1 LLTILMGVSA
11 VNTANNLIYLTVSA
25 LLAFMGI
32 SGFFGKANI
41 SNLNVIAAIPGEVFS
56 GTPVP
61 LKITLVNNR
70 AVLPAFLIKVNV
82 AGREVHFPFVNRLSL
97 ESRHVDVTFSRR
109 GEHVINDIHVS
120 SVFPFNFFIRFNRKF
135 QAIRLTVFPRLVR
148 GEIPGLYQNPEHDHG
163 ELPADRRGFES
174 DVISIRNYATGDPLK
189 YINWKATAKTGELK
203 TKELSVLS
211 RRPVVID
218 FDGLDAGNM
227 EEKISRVAYI
237 LLKLIKENVAVGLKL
252 KGRLYGPEVSRSHR
266 LEMLTGLAL
275 YPRAPSPAPLP
286 GRPESVNR

>member
-1 LLTILMGVSA
+1 MGVSA

-41 SNLNVIAAIPGEVFS
+41 SNLKVITTIPAEVFA

-70 AVLPAFLIKVNV
+70 AILPAFLIRVNV
-82 AGREVHFPFVNRLSL
+82 AGREVHFPFVNRLSR
-97 ESRHVDVTFSRR
+97 ESKHVDVTFSRR

-120 SVFPFNFFIRFNRKF
+120 SVFPFNFFVRFNRKF
-135 QAIRLTVFPRLVR
+135 QAIRLTVFPLLVR
-148 GEIPGLYQNPEHDHG
+148 GEIPGLYQDPRHDHG
-163 ELPADRRGFES
+163 ELPVDRSGFES
-174 DVISIRNYATGDPLK
+174 DMISIRQYAAGDPLK

-203 TKELSVLS
+203 TRELSVLS
-211 RRPVVID
+211 RRPVIID
-218 FDGLDAGNM
+218 FDGLRTGDM

-237 LLKLIKENVAVGLKL
+237 LLKLIKENVSVGLKL
-252 KGRLYGPEVSRSHR
+252 KGRLYGPDLSRAHR

-275 YPRAPSPAPLP
+275 YPRVPSPAPP
-286 GRPESVNR
+286 HGVPQPVNR